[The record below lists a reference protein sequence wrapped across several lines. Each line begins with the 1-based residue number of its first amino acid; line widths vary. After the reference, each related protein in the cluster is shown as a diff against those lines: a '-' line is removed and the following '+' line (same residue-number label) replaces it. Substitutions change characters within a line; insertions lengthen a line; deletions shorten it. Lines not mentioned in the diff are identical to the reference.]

1 MMQRFRKIVERM
13 NKNYMSEKI
22 LKLSNERREII
33 NILPDD
39 HYKLL
44 NHILDSNK
52 KLEKY
57 AEEYNKILDQLE
69 TLLDAKEYVVINN
82 KKNKHISFIVE
93 NNANDK
99 RFDYLIT
106 NKVVC
111 GRADFC
117 DIVFND
123 SKMSRYHFC
132 IQKQKKKYIITDMN
146 STNGT
151 YLNGIKLIESK
162 ELKNRDRIFA
172 GNTTITVIFQE

>member
-1 MMQRFRKIVERM
+1 MERLKELFDVQKILGFLVEYWYFILIFIMVIVTIIVLIVVLTKRGK
-13 NKNYMSEKI
+13 NKKKEKI
-22 LKLSNERREII
+22 IV
-33 NILPDD
+33 D
-39 HYKLL
+39 
-44 NHILDSNK
+44 
-52 KLEKY
+52 
-57 AEEYNKILDQLE
+57 
-69 TLLDAKEYVVINN
+69 LLDAKEYVVINN

-99 RFDYLIT
+99 QFDYLIT

-162 ELKNRDRIFA
+162 ELKNKDRIFA

>member
-1 MMQRFRKIVERM
+1 MERLKELFDVQKILGFLVEYWYLILIFIVVLVTITILFVVIVKKGK
-13 NKNYMSEKI
+13 NKKKEKI
-22 LKLSNERREII
+22 IV
-33 NILPDD
+33 D
-39 HYKLL
+39 
-44 NHILDSNK
+44 
-52 KLEKY
+52 
-57 AEEYNKILDQLE
+57 
-69 TLLDAKEYVVINN
+69 LLDENEYVVSKR
-82 KKNKHISFIVE
+82 KKNKPISFIVE

-99 RFDYLIT
+99 RFEYLIT

-162 ELKNRDRIFA
+162 ELKNKDRIFA
-172 GNTTITVIFQE
+172 GNTTITVICQE

>member
-1 MMQRFRKIVERM
+1 MERLKELFDVQKILGFLVEYWYLILIFIVVLVTITILFVVIVKKGK
-13 NKNYMSEKI
+13 NKKKEKI
-22 LKLSNERREII
+22 IV
-33 NILPDD
+33 D
-39 HYKLL
+39 
-44 NHILDSNK
+44 
-52 KLEKY
+52 
-57 AEEYNKILDQLE
+57 
-69 TLLDAKEYVVINN
+69 LLDENEYVVSKR
-82 KKNKHISFIVE
+82 KKNKPISFIVE

-99 RFDYLIT
+99 RFEYLIT

-162 ELKNRDRIFA
+162 ELKNKDRIFA

>member
-1 MMQRFRKIVERM
+1 MERLKELFDVQKIFDFFIEYWYLILIFIVVLVTITILIVVIVKKGK
-13 NKNYMSEKI
+13 NKKKEKI
-22 LKLSNERREII
+22 IV
-33 NILPDD
+33 D
-39 HYKLL
+39 
-44 NHILDSNK
+44 
-52 KLEKY
+52 
-57 AEEYNKILDQLE
+57 
-69 TLLDAKEYVVINN
+69 LLDENEYVVSKR
-82 KKNKHISFIVE
+82 KKNKPISFIVE
-93 NNANDK
+93 NNTNDK
-99 RFDYLIT
+99 QFDYLIT
-106 NKVVC
+106 NKVIC

>member
-1 MMQRFRKIVERM
+1 MERLKELFDVQKILGFLVEYWYFILIFIMVIVTIIVLIVVLTKRGK
-13 NKNYMSEKI
+13 NKKKEKI
-22 LKLSNERREII
+22 IVDI
-33 NILPDD
+33 
-39 HYKLL
+39 
-44 NHILDSNK
+44 
-52 KLEKY
+52 
-57 AEEYNKILDQLE
+57 
-69 TLLDAKEYVVINN
+69 LDAKEYIVIKS

-93 NNANDK
+93 NNASDK
-99 RFDYLIT
+99 RFDYLIS
-106 NKVVC
+106 NEIVC

-132 IQKQKKKYIITDMN
+132 IQKQNKKYIITDMN

-151 YLNGIKLIESK
+151 YLNGIKLNEFK

>member
-1 MMQRFRKIVERM
+1 MERLKELFDVQKIFNIFIEYWYLILIFIVVLVTITILFVVIVKKGK
-13 NKNYMSEKI
+13 NKKKEKI
-22 LKLSNERREII
+22 IV
-33 NILPDD
+33 D
-39 HYKLL
+39 
-44 NHILDSNK
+44 
-52 KLEKY
+52 
-57 AEEYNKILDQLE
+57 
-69 TLLDAKEYVVINN
+69 LLDENGYVVSKR
-82 KKNKHISFIVE
+82 KKHKPISVIVE

-99 RFDYLIT
+99 RFEYLIT

-132 IQKQKKKYIITDMN
+132 IQKQNKKYIITDMN